1 MGGFLEHAFWTS
13 AAQRHFPFPGS
24 CTSGAILQC
33 QLAAR
38 LFEPHILLAQGM
50 YDRQLEMLTEV
61 LKKKHIWALNIGEN
75 FNITMDGWQTFT
87 DALCNTAVSYMYV
100 SEHHLMRTN
109 LKTQMRDAIRKN
121 RE

>member
-1 MGGFLEHAFWTS
+1 
-13 AAQRHFPFPGS
+13 
-24 CTSGAILQC
+24 
-33 QLAAR
+33 
-38 LFEPHILLAQGM
+38 
-50 YDRQLEMLTEV
+50 MLTEV

-87 DALCNTAVSYMYV
+87 DELCNTAVSYMYV
-100 SEHHLMRTN
+100 SEHHLMRTD